1 MNGPFRETPMS
12 ETLDPVKTYL
22 LLETDGTAVRLP
34 GGEPFWTQLM
44 SGQPTDVGIQRL
56 MNATHGRL
64 LSMIPMDTTW
74 TNWEMHPAG
83 DEILFLVSG
92 ELTLVLEEGGE
103 ERCVELTAGKLAIVP
118 RGVWHTARISEPCRL
133 LALTDGLG
141 TQHRPA

>member
-1 MNGPFRETPMS
+1 MS
-12 ETLDPVKTYL
+12 DTLDPVQTYL
-22 LLETDGTAVRLP
+22 LLETDGTAVTLP
-34 GGEPFWTQLM
+34 GGEAFWTQLI
-44 SGQPTDVGIQRL
+44 SGQPTDAGIQRL

-92 ELTLVLEEGGE
+92 KLSLVLEESGE
-103 ERCVELTAGKLAIVP
+103 ERIVELTAGKLAIVP
-118 RGVWHTARISEPCRL
+118 RGVWHTARISEPCTL
-133 LALTDGLG
+133 LALTDGHD

>member
-1 MNGPFRETPMS
+1 MA
-12 ETLDPVKTYL
+12 ETLDPVKNYL
-22 LLETDGTAVRLP
+22 LLETDGTAVPLP
-34 GGEPFWTQLM
+34 GGETFWTQLM
-44 SGQPTDVGIQRL
+44 SGCPTDAGVQRL

-64 LSMIPMDTTW
+64 LSALPMDKDW

-92 ELTLVLEEGGE
+92 EMTLVLEEDGE

-118 RGVWHTARISEPCRL
+118 RGVWHTARISGPCIL

-141 TQHRPA
+141 TQHRTA